1 MIPEAFLQLANRM
14 TLSRTSGPAEFRT
27 SISRAYYAVY
37 HLARDIL
44 NDKMQ
49 FYCKAG
55 GNEHQWVQRHFVNCT
70 TPDARDAGR
79 ILQNM
84 HDARKD
90 ADYELG
96 DSEIETGVQ
105 ARFSLE
111 RANEVE
117 NLLRSCV
124 SDDNLLII
132 KAEMLRYR
140 ALAKV
145 Q

>member
-1 MIPEAFLQLANRM
+1 
-14 TLSRTSGPAEFRT
+14 
-27 SISRAYYAVY
+27 
-37 HLARDIL
+37 
-44 NDKMQ
+44 MQ

-55 GNEHQWVQRHFVNCT
+55 GNEHQWVQRHYVNCT
-70 TPDARDAGR
+70 TSDARDAGR

-84 HDARKD
+84 HDARND

-96 DSEIETGVQ
+96 DSEIETEVQ
-105 ARFSLE
+105 ARLSLE
-111 RANEVE
+111 RANEVK

-124 SDDNLLII
+124 SDDNLLLI
-132 KAEMLRYR
+132 KAEMLRHR